1 MLSFSPPKNC
11 SKTFALWIYEVTDFI
26 TLFTFDYIV
35 IVVENKGQKVEKN
48 GSGIYKWCTSWMPSF
63 MLLISV
69 LLIRCLLFAGL
80 QNLRT
85 SHNLTSGLWT
95 SLSSLNYSTT
105 LCQGLWRKP
114 RNYLSYLRCP
124 KLYCPVKR
132 RGDKK
137 MWEVYRS
144 NCCMAVDTCDWSL
157 VSFKHLTDSSFAV
170 SEYTTKVNWFGNQTS
185 ADRDSTEMQFKYSHK
200 KILLP
205 CMDVTP
211 LQKASPQQITE
222 DLTWE
227 QTLSS
232 RCIFY

>member
-1 MLSFSPPKNC
+1 MMYKLKAKFYAVNLSSAHQLSPLCRTAAKNLC
-11 SKTFALWIYEVTDFI
+11 RIAAK
-26 TLFTFDYIV
+26 
-35 IVVENKGQKVEKN
+35 
-48 GSGIYKWCTSWMPSF
+48 
-63 MLLISV
+63 
-69 LLIRCLLFAGL
+69 
-80 QNLRT
+80 NLRT

-114 RNYLSYLRCP
+114 LNYLSYLRCP

-170 SEYTTKVNWFGNQTS
+170 SEYTTKVNWFRNQTLKCNLKT
-185 ADRDSTEMQFKYSHK
+185 ATRIFCCLIWM
-200 KILLP
+200 LP
-205 CMDVTP
+205 HCKR
-211 LQKASPQQITE
+211 LHHSSITE
-222 DLTWE
+222 DQAWKE
-227 QTLSS
+227 TLSS
-232 RCIFY
+232 TCISTNCKCPNIS

>member
-1 MLSFSPPKNC
+1 MMYKLKAKFYAVNLSSAHQLSPLCRTAAK
-11 SKTFALWIYEVTDFI
+11 
-26 TLFTFDYIV
+26 
-35 IVVENKGQKVEKN
+35 
-48 GSGIYKWCTSWMPSF
+48 
-63 MLLISV
+63 
-69 LLIRCLLFAGL
+69 
-80 QNLRT
+80 NLRT
-85 SHNLTSGLWT
+85 SHHLTAGLWT
-95 SLSSLNYSTT
+95 SLSSLHYSTT

-114 RNYLSYLRCP
+114 LNYLSYLRCP

-185 ADRDSTEMQFKYSHK
+185 ADTDSTEIQFKYSHK

-205 CMDVTP
+205 YMDVTP
-211 LQKASPQQITE
+211 LQNASPQQGHKTRLE
-222 DLTWE
+222 NRPSVHHVFSTNCKC
-227 QTLSS
+227 QNTS
-232 RCIFY
+232 